1 MSTSTPFTPARALI
15 SVSLLSATL
24 MTAGC
29 GGGGDEGS
37 VAESQVTEAPRA
49 GALAA
54 STLAG
59 RTWRAGQLLENG
71 GTEVVAY
78 KAGMADASGAVTAV
92 FVQKIGSRYQLQAVR
107 GTPGSAGTPPAWTA
121 PAVIS
126 GAADP
131 AMHPGNGTWD
141 LGLSVAPGGRAYAT
155 WFVRRACTATTYI
168 ANPVATCNYLYGAAF
183 DGSNWGVP
191 ELIADSPRNWGA
203 PIPRINDSGDIAVLH
218 EGWVAPGSTI
228 GTQRVAVAARLQG
241 QSSFARSVFA
251 DWTLQAAIGLGG
263 DVDLQLDA
271 ARNLT
276 VAGRNLRAGTGDIV
290 ARRGTVGG
298 SFRAQE
304 VIDAG
309 SADASFLGLAA
320 GPGGRSFVQ
329 WRQAPTGS
337 SVPVIWGAASASATG
352 TWAARNLG
360 TSASAYSGW
369 LQAPGSGAW
378 AGSGLFHATTCQ
390 RTPWSAATQ
399 AWGAAQ
405 TLPAGCDAWRSSA
418 TQRAQAADGKLLWM
432 ANDGRWSSYDLA
444 LNQIT
449 RPLAAPGS
457 TSAADTLFGFPIS
470 TLTSGRLFGF
480 NLGNATLMVSSS
492 GVGALVTSGTLASL
506 PSAGTPG
513 GVNGAVYNLWG
524 WFLK

>member
-337 SVPVIWGAASASATG
+337 SAPVIWGAASASATG